1 MDILI
6 ADEIGNRLFSIQVK
20 TRSTIGGDGGWHM
33 TDKHE
38 RIVGKH
44 LYYVFVDLGKPLG
57 CNPDYYIIPAD
68 IVAKVVYE
76 THKAWER
83 NPGMGGRQR
92 SQTNKMRRILPD
104 YSKNYTAEP
113 PQYTAGWLTPYL
125 NAWHY
130 FDRK

>member
-20 TRSTIGGDGGWHM
+20 TRTTIGGDGGWHM

-83 NPGMGGRQR
+83 NPGKGGV
-92 SQTNKMRRILPD
+92 SAARRTKCDAYCPTIQKIIPLNRPSILRD
-104 YSKNYTAEP
+104 
-113 PQYTAGWLTPYL
+113 GLL
-125 NAWHY
+125 LI
-130 FDRK
+130 